1 MPGGDRTGP
10 LGQGPRT
17 GGGFGYC
24 NENQGIGRGFRR
36 GFARGLGRGFGRG
49 RAFFGGYGAQLRPY
63 RQADEVTELKDYA
76 KNLEE
81 ELKEIKNEITEIEKN
96 KK

>member
-10 LGQGPRT
+10 LGQGPKT
-17 GGGFGYC
+17 GGGFGLC
-24 NENQGIGRGFRR
+24 TGNRRIG
-36 GFARGLGRGFGRG
+36 RGLGRGFGRG

-63 RQADEVTELKDYA
+63 SQADEVTDLKNYA